1 MLAIFILFT
10 DRHLVAFYK
19 IIFFTLKHTN
29 SILGEFRPIAS
40 RYWLRK
46 DFWNDYCQWW
56 VIPRGYLFDPLKK
69 PQANFYQVNKS
80 CLWYPWLC
88 LFRLI
93 NFSFNLFILLQPTQI
108 LVRAKVELVI
118 DAFSK
123 RVKAIL
129 PWFLYSDPK
138 LSIINL
144 LILFFLAGR
153 L

>member
-1 MLAIFILFT
+1 MLAISILFT

-19 IIFFTLKHTN
+19 IIFFTLKHIN

-80 CLWYPWLC
+80 CLWYPWLVY
-88 LFRLI
+88 FAWLI
-93 NFSFNLFILLQPTQI
+93 F
-108 LVRAKVELVI
+108 
-118 DAFSK
+118 
-123 RVKAIL
+123 
-129 PWFLYSDPK
+129 
-138 LSIINL
+138 L
-144 LILFFLAGR
+144 LIYLYCSNQHKFWFARKSSWWSTLFQSASKQFCHDFYTLIQSCP
-153 L
+153 LLTS

>member
-1 MLAIFILFT
+1 MLAISILFT
-10 DRHLVAFYK
+10 DRHLVAFHK
-19 IIFFTLKHTN
+19 IIFFYLEAHKLDPWRVSPHRFTVLTKKRLLKWLLSMVGN
-29 SILGEFRPIAS
+29 SS
-40 RYWLRK
+40 WL
-46 DFWNDYCQWW
+46 
-56 VIPRGYLFDPLKK
+56 PLWPFEK

-144 LILFFLAGR
+144 LILFFLTGR